1 MTWQCCSPNSDG
13 HSMKELR
20 ILRFYLPTFESQMEK
35 SSNSGTFS
43 FDRTVESF
51 RNLLRSE
58 HEKLIFQSCHNGLTN
73 NPRSRICPSV
83 LDCGWQWQ
91 NDNPSVIHDWQS
103 VFLSFLQTNQKKYRF
118 INIEDLSICVSLWE
132 RIIFL

>member
-1 MTWQCCSPNSDG
+1 MTMLQVSPNSDG

-20 ILRFYLPTFESQMEK
+20 TLRFYLPTFESQMEK

-58 HEKLIFQSCHNGLTN
+58 HEKLIFK
-73 NPRSRICPSV
+73 V
-83 LDCGWQWQ
+83 
-91 NDNPSVIHDWQS
+91 VIMD
-103 VFLSFLQTNQKKYRF
+103 
-118 INIEDLSICVSLWE
+118 
-132 RIIFL
+132 